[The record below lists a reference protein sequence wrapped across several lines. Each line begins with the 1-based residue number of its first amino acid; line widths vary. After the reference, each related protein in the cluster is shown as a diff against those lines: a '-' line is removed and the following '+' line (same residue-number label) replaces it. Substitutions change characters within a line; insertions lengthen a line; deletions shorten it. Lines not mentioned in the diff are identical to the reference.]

1 MKQQDSDYYISSECL
16 DKFSVYIA
24 KNVLY
29 LPKIKV
35 ELAMLKLPVL
45 HRAS

>member
-1 MKQQDSDYYISSECL
+1 MKQQDSDYYISPEFL
-16 DKFSVYIA
+16 DKFTMHIV
-24 KNVLY
+24 KNVLD

-45 HRAS
+45 L